1 MIKKF
6 KGLKVWQKVATGALT
21 ALAVAITMQVYTCTQ
36 KKVNFYIKLE
46 QEIKK
51 IKADIRHIKR
61 HYKRK

>member
-6 KGLKVWQKVATGALT
+6 KGLKMWQKVATGVLT
-21 ALAVAITMQVYTCTQ
+21 ALAIAITMQVYTCTQ
-36 KKVNFYIKLE
+36 KKVNFYMKLE

-51 IKADIRHIKR
+51 IKTDIKYIKR